1 MDGRT
6 RTELAPRAGC
16 PVGAALRE
24 RARGGRH
31 GADPGA
37 AGVWASLKPRE
48 RKNVKGKRWPG
59 MGFTLWTGNTKM
71 KTRTGDYRK
80 GGLVFQN
87 PEMSTR
93 LRSSSALTF
102 PSGLRRSPRDAAS
115 ATTEEATGRTEA
127 RGGGRAGP
135 AAAVSPPGPT
145 WGPREPVGQACGH
158 VRTAQP
164 SSPDASRVR
173 GHEHASSDPHSHP
186 CRAPPSPDSA
196 LGVGTQGCPP
206 SATVVALLV
215 TGEDEIWTTE
225 VRSRR
230 PA

>member
-31 GADPGA
+31 GADPRGGRSVGESQT
-37 AGVWASLKPRE
+37 AGEKKRE
-48 RKNVKGKRWPG
+48 GETVARDGVHAVDQKHEDENA
-59 MGFTLWTGNTKM
+59 N
-71 KTRTGDYRK
+71 
-80 GGLVFQN
+80 GGLQKRGACL
-87 PEMSTR
+87 PESGDEH
-93 LRSSSALTF
+93 SAQELQCPDLSFRVKTKT
-102 PSGLRRSPRDAAS
+102 PRR
-115 ATTEEATGRTEA
+115 GRCHH
-127 RGGGRAGP
+127 GGGHRQDGGPGRRA
-135 AAAVSPPGPT
+135 ASPPGPT

-164 SSPDASRVR
+164 SSPEASRVR

-196 LGVGTQGCPP
+196 LGVGTQGCLP